1 MRILLSC
8 PIFLDEKI
16 ETQNKVTGSNY
27 MTLLSKRESREN
39 RDFMI
44 DFCIFHSAFDLV

>member
-1 MRILLSC
+1 MSD
-8 PIFLDEKI
+8 FLDEKI

-27 MTLLSKRESREN
+27 MALLSKRESGEN

-44 DFCIFHSAFDLV
+44 GFCIFHSTFDLV